1 MITDVFE
8 PRYSK
13 RDVIIAYNKVVNG
26 LNLLKFSSIND
37 RNAKIYGG
45 LSDED
50 IEILKNTTFAFEI
63 EDKTKLNKFTNNGR
77 LCVVVPLAK
86 LKIYKEPE
94 KVEEVKED
102 IKEEIKEEVK
112 EDVKEEVKTDEIKTN
127 SIENLSG
134 FDIVI
139 ISKNEYNMLKS
150 NSDKY
155 LKLMQERKED

>member
-1 MITDVFE
+1 LRPTSTA
-8 PRYSK
+8 RSCTC
-13 RDVIIAYNKVVNG
+13 
-26 LNLLKFSSIND
+26 LLKFSSIND

-102 IKEEIKEEVK
+102 IKEEIKEE
-112 EDVKEEVKTDEIKTN
+112 EVKTDEIKTN

>member
-1 MITDVFE
+1 
-8 PRYSK
+8 
-13 RDVIIAYNKVVNG
+13 
-26 LNLLKFSSIND
+26 
-37 RNAKIYGG
+37 
-45 LSDED
+45 
-50 IEILKNTTFAFEI
+50 
-63 EDKTKLNKFTNNGR
+63 
-77 LCVVVPLAK
+77 LAK

-102 IKEEIKEEVK
+102 IKEEIKE
-112 EDVKEEVKTDEIKTN
+112 EEVKTDEIKTN

>member
-102 IKEEIKEEVK
+102 IKEEIKEE
-112 EDVKEEVKTDEIKTN
+112 EVKTDEIKTN

>member
-94 KVEEVKED
+94 KVKEVKED
-102 IKEEIKEEVK
+102 VKEEIKEEVK
-112 EDVKEEVKTDEIKTN
+112 EDEIKTN

>member
-26 LNLLKFSSIND
+26 LNLLKFSSINE

-86 LKIYKEPE
+86 LKIYKEQE

-102 IKEEIKEEVK
+102 IKEEIKEE
-112 EDVKEEVKTDEIKTN
+112 VKEEVKTDEIKTN